1 MEKAFKSKQLCDEP
15 DEGDRVGTQEPGR
28 AQASLVR

>member
-1 MEKAFKSKQLCDEP
+1 MEKAFKSKPLCDEP
-15 DEGDRVGTQEPGR
+15 EEGDQVGTQELGR